1 MEKREERHEVCRK
14 KPLTNF
20 WFSGKAETS
29 VLFKKQASGA
39 FFWRQGSLIPFC
51 EIFGL

>member
-20 WFSGKAETS
+20 WFSAFSGNQRFVQKTGIRS
-29 VLFKKQASGA
+29 VFLAA
-39 FFWRQGSLIPFC
+39 R
-51 EIFGL
+51 